1 MPIFVDSILRSYN
14 LLVASILHLYLLV
27 LCFST
32 IFVRSSE
39 LSDYQS
45 DKKLALQGWVTLQL
59 TRDPVS
65 SRGFFSA
72 RSVTGLLS
80 DVYSSAAGE
89 VGKIHLIADEKV
101 CEGFVSYTWIKVQ
114 P

>member
-1 MPIFVDSILRSYN
+1 MSYVCIFLFCVSPLSLCDLRN
-14 LLVASILHLYLLV
+14 YLIIQ
-27 LCFST
+27 F
-32 IFVRSSE
+32 
-39 LSDYQS
+39 

-59 TRDPVS
+59 TRDPVF

-101 CEGFVSYTWIKVQ
+101 CEGFVTYT
-114 P
+114 